1 MENNGAPYGQPIVSG
16 ANQKGEPQWSIILGG
31 MKYIFQE
38 TAATEAVYDLNADP
52 GEQQPLKIPPE
63 PFLSE
68 ARAAL
73 KQHFEFA
80 ERTLAQQ
87 GLSRDPAQD
96 EAIRDRM
103 KSPGLP
109 AVAETRRAALL
120 RWSFGSTER

>member
-1 MENNGAPYGQPIVSG
+1 MADNAAPYDHPIVSG

-31 MKYIFQE
+31 MKYVFQE
-38 TAATEAVYDLNADP
+38 TTATEVVYDLNADP
-52 GEQQPLKIPPE
+52 GEQRPMKNPPE
-63 PFLSE
+63 LFLGE

-80 ERTLAQQ
+80 ERALAQQ

-103 KSPGLP
+103 KSLGYLQ
-109 AVAETRRAALL
+109 
-120 RWSFGSTER
+120 